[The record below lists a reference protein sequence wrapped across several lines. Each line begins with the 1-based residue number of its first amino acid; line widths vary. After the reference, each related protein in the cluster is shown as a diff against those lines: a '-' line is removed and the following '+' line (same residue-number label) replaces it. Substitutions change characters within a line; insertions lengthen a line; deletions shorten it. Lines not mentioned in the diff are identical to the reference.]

1 MNLKNRQ
8 LKYLL
13 LLNLGMLCIST
24 SGALGRYIQLPPP
37 LTIWWRAFF
46 AIFFLGA
53 FLLIK
58 KYPFAINFKKKGGI
72 LLISGILM
80 AAHWITYFYALQWS
94 NVTIAMLSLF
104 TYPVMTALLEPLFLK
119 TPFQSRH
126 IFLGGLVLAG
136 VYFLAPELN
145 PENAMTQG
153 LLIGLLSAFVYSL
166 RNILLKTQI
175 NVLNGSVLMFY
186 QMVVTVMLTAPTLFI
201 YQDAPVSDYWPYLLM
216 LGLIT
221 TSIGHTL
228 FLNSFKH
235 FSVSSASLLGG
246 MQPIYGIVLAAI
258 FLHEFPSWWNVIG
271 GVLII
276 AAVLLESRLS
286 GK

>member
-1 MNLKNRQ
+1 
-8 LKYLL
+8 
-13 LLNLGMLCIST
+13 MLCIST

-37 LTIWWRAFF
+37 LTIWWRALL

-53 FLLIK
+53 FLLYK
-58 KYPFAINFKKKGGI
+58 KYPFRINFKKKGGI

-80 AAHWITYFYALQWS
+80 AAHWVTYFYALQWS

-119 TPFQSRH
+119 TPFRSRH
-126 IFLGGLVLAG
+126 IYLSGLVLVG
-136 VYFLAPELN
+136 VYFLAPALN
-145 PENAMTQG
+145 IENSMTQG
-153 LLIGLLSAFVYSL
+153 LLTGLLSALVYSL
-166 RNILLKTQI
+166 RNILLKTQV

-186 QMVVTVMLTAPTLFI
+186 QMVVTTLVMSPTLFI
-201 YQDAPVSDYWPYLLM
+201 YGDAPVKDFWPYILI
-216 LGLIT
+216 LGLVT

-258 FLHEFPSWWNVIG
+258 FIHEFPSWWNVVG
-271 GVLII
+271 GLLII
-276 AAVLLESRLS
+276 AAVLLESRWS